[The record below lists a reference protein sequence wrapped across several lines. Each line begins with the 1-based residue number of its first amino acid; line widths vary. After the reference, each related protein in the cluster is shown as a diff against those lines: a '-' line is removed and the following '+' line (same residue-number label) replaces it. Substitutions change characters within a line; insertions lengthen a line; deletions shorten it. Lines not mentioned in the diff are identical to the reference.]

1 MANFIILSTSGNA
14 PDLRDFTRR
23 IWQLV
28 QGLRKLRKL
37 SVVRFKFDDGV
48 VLTRDFGAFDKY
60 VGYSDKANVRLGV
73 HK

>member
-14 PDLRDFTRR
+14 PDLENFIRR

-28 QGLRKLRKL
+28 QGLRKL
-37 SVVRFKFDDGV
+37 SVVRFTIDDGD

-60 VGYSDKANVRLGV
+60 VGYNDKANVRLGI